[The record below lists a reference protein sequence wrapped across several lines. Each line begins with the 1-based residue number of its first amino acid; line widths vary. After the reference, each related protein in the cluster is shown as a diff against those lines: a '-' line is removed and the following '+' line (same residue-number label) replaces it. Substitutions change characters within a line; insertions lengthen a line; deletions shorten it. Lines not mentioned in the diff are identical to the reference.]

1 MLTLTCWEK
10 QGFGLAALSIAL
22 GFIERMRTSQV
33 ALASKIQPHSLLSRQ
48 PSTIYSLRHTMAI
61 LEDNLWL
68 LLSTL
73 ALAILFAGWVR
84 SLAVIENTDRRH
96 HELEVLYDPEC
107 SADIETGK
115 ARSAIVE
122 YVLRSKYRIVC

>member
-1 MLTLTCWEK
+1 
-10 QGFGLAALSIAL
+10 
-22 GFIERMRTSQV
+22 
-33 ALASKIQPHSLLSRQ
+33 
-48 PSTIYSLRHTMAI
+48 MAI

-84 SLAVIENTDRRH
+84 SQAAIENTDRRH
-96 HELEVLYDPEC
+96 HELEVLYDPKC
-107 SADIETGK
+107 SADIEPGK

-122 YVLRSKYRIVC
+122 CVLRFKVSYSLLSFEVSLLCMV